1 MLEYTLILINVILM
15 ALISY
20 FSIYLYKNARESSLY
35 TKFTFIGFL
44 AILISFF
51 NIGNIF
57 KNMISFTSFNLFL
70 PYKVISS
77 IILYLLFKIWEIRNN
92 QLSKQN
98 YGIFVL
104 FIILVSYVFLAA
116 NYFNLLE
123 NFRLI
128 NYEFLNNTINFL
140 LTIFIFGIF
149 LKSSNLKSDNNFK
162 FISIL
167 ILLLASLNLLF
178 LTISKNL
185 AIYYAPLLDVS
196 IYSIILYVAIKDLKR
211 SYYF

>member
-44 AILISFF
+44 AILISAF
-51 NIGNIF
+51 NIGNIL
-57 KNMISFTSFNLFL
+57 NMVIFTSFNLFL
-70 PYKVISS
+70 PYKIISPF
-77 IILYLLFKIWEIRNN
+77 ILYLLFKIWEIRNN

-98 YGIFVL
+98 YGVFVL
-104 FIILVSYVFLAA
+104 LIILVSYLFLAT

-149 LKSSNLKSDNNFK
+149 LRSSNLKSDYNFK
-162 FISIL
+162 LISIL